1 VVTAGSADARQAAE
15 ELIRRQG
22 AILDLVPDPVVVA
35 DPLLRR
41 ITYANRAACQ
51 LVGYSCH
58 ELLEMDYGIVFT
70 ELTAQER
77 RQVIKDLQVMSGD
90 MSRLQRVQI
99 RDRNGEMIDC
109 EAHFLAAPDG
119 AGPPLV
125 VAVLRDLREREALSE
140 RFRTSEASL
149 RAVFEQSPIGMGIV
163 RIGDSGRRG
172 TIQQANPALADL
184 LGAAGTDLGDTTLD
198 DLVFTPDGE
207 LMDALRATAG
217 RGGTVWEAEWI
228 RRGGRGTVW
237 VQISVTPIQLSDTE
251 EPSLLLFAID
261 ADGQRAVQRERQQQ
275 TMAARVTAE
284 VATAVLAGQAP
295 SATYRHVVEGVA
307 RIFTAG
313 QAVLRLRDPA
323 TGQLSVVADFAAQG
337 RASSGTA
344 ATGLAGKRGRL
355 VRPGAAT
362 WFGAQPGNGGMLTV
376 FRAVGQEP
384 FTSAELDLLS
394 SLAQQLAVA
403 IQLGEA
409 HAEQQAQATERD
421 TYLAA
426 LDDALRPLSDPQD
439 IQAVAC
445 RLLAEHLQANRAMY
459 LDVEGDVEGDVEEE
473 PVLMVRGEYVQ
484 GVPSIE
490 GRYIPGA
497 RFVVDLSRRGNPVVV
512 DDALADPRFDAAIR
526 RRWAE
531 LGARAVIGVPLVK
544 SGRWIASLYVNSTD
558 ARTWRCLDV
567 RLVQDTTERT
577 WAAAE
582 QALAEHV
589 SAAERA
595 RRLAV
600 ERTLAE
606 QAARERR
613 ELLEQE
619 FITNAAH
626 ELRTPLTGILGAVDV
641 LAAGGDG
648 DPMLR
653 RRFLTHLRREA
664 TRLGRLADSLLQLAQ
679 TQFVGALPRQP
690 VAIGSVLETAV
701 QGCVVEGGL
710 TISVR
715 AAPELMVIT
724 NRGLA
729 EVLIGNLVANAVKYT
744 AAGEVTLAARRGEGG
759 AVTVEVR
766 DTGSGMDAPTLARA
780 RDRFYRRDRTRNNG
794 GFGLGLSIADQA
806 ATALGVGLDIASAPG
821 EGTSVTVVFPA
832 PAEGLSTDG

>member
-1 VVTAGSADARQAAE
+1 
-15 ELIRRQG
+15 
-22 AILDLVPDPVVVA
+22 
-35 DPLLRR
+35 
-41 ITYANRAACQ
+41 
-51 LVGYSCH
+51 
-58 ELLEMDYGIVFT
+58 
-70 ELTAQER
+70 
-77 RQVIKDLQVMSGD
+77 
-90 MSRLQRVQI
+90 
-99 RDRNGEMIDC
+99 
-109 EAHFLAAPDG
+109 
-119 AGPPLV
+119 
-125 VAVLRDLREREALSE
+125 
-140 RFRTSEASL
+140 
-149 RAVFEQSPIGMGIV
+149 
-163 RIGDSGRRG
+163 
-172 TIQQANPALADL
+172 
-184 LGAAGTDLGDTTLD
+184 
-198 DLVFTPDGE
+198 
-207 LMDALRATAG
+207 
-217 RGGTVWEAEWI
+217 
-228 RRGGRGTVW
+228 
-237 VQISVTPIQLSDTE
+237 
-251 EPSLLLFAID
+251 
-261 ADGQRAVQRERQQQ
+261 VQRERQQQ

-284 VATAVLAGQAP
+284 VATAVLAGQTP

-307 RIFTAG
+307 RIFAAG

-323 TGQLSVVADFAAQG
+323 TGKLAVVADFAARG
-337 RASSGTA
+337 RGSPRTA
-344 ATGLAGKRGRL
+344 AGSAGGRIRP

-362 WFGAQPGNGGMLTV
+362 WFGAWPGSGGMLTV
-376 FRAVGQEP
+376 LRAVGEES
-384 FTSAELDLLS
+384 FTSAELDLLN

-409 HAEQQAQATERD
+409 HAEQQKEAAERD
-421 TYLAA
+421 RYLAA

-439 IQAVAC
+439 IRAAAC

-459 LDVEGDVEGDVEEE
+459 LDVDGDAGEE
-473 PVLMVRGEYVQ
+473 PVLMVCGEYVQ

-490 GRYIPGA
+490 GRYIPGTQ
-497 RFVVDLSRRGNPVVV
+497 FVVDLSRRGNPVVV
-512 DDALADPRFDAAIR
+512 DDALEDPRLGADIR
-526 RRWAE
+526 RQWAE
-531 LGARAVIGVPLVK
+531 LGVRSVIGVPLVK
-544 SGRWIASLYVNSTD
+544 SGRWIASLSVDSTV
-558 ARTWRCLDV
+558 ARTWRSLDV

-582 QALAEHV
+582 HALAEHV

-641 LAAGGDG
+641 LASGGDG
-648 DPMLR
+648 DPIHR
-653 RRFLTHLRREA
+653 RRFLTHLKREA

-679 TQFVGALPRQP
+679 TQFVGSLPRQP
-690 VAIGSVLETAV
+690 VAIGSVLDTAA

-715 AAPELMVIT
+715 AAPDLMVIT

-729 EVLIGNLVANAVKYT
+729 EVLVGNLVANAVKYT
-744 AAGEVTLAARRGEGG
+744 VAGEITLTARQEEGG

-806 ATALGVGLDIASAPG
+806 ATALGATLDITSAPG
-821 EGTSVTVVFPA
+821 EGTLVTVVFPA
-832 PAEGLSTDG
+832 PTEGPSADG